1 MRVRV
6 CVVHVDRFV
15 DGEHDEP
22 NTPIS
27 LALTLASLIKGGV
40 TRAPP
45 PRLAQE
51 SCASC
56 AIGRVDFYKSDGPRG
71 LVYLFRRRRR
81 GRGGRPGGIRA
92 ISKGGRNTA
101 IFIRAAG
108 MQSRSGAGVDGRSVR
123 RGGGG
128 GGHFE
133 GSSFYSFF
141 ARGASSSAGA
151 RRALIAGV
159 MRALDST
166 RSLY

>member
-1 MRVRV
+1 M
-6 CVVHVDRFV
+6 CGSVHVDRFDV
-15 DGEHDEP
+15 GEQNP
-22 NTPIS
+22 SNTRSPFAES
-27 LALTLASLIKGGV
+27 SRSLIKGGV
-40 TRAPP
+40 TRVSASP
-45 PRLAQE
+45 LAGMVRGKH
-51 SCASC
+51 
-56 AIGRVDFYKSDGPRG
+56 AIRRGDFYKRGSPRG

-108 MQSRSGAGVDGRSVR
+108 MQSRSGAGVGGRS
-123 RGGGG
+123 GGG

-141 ARGASSSAGA
+141 ARGASSAGA